1 MRDVSRSTDSPGG
14 LFYVPAWCAGAVV
27 QPPPIL
33 HGTYIDLGIPTERMS
48 SRRRNMNDKVNVRY
62 RTQLICIKATG
73 LSPPHVSST
82 AGVRASRDGSGEG
95 R

>member
-33 HGTYIDLGIPTERMS
+33 HGTYIDLGIS
-48 SRRRNMNDKVNVRY
+48 NGKNVITPKEY
-62 RTQLICIKATG
+62 
-73 LSPPHVSST
+73 
-82 AGVRASRDGSGEG
+82 E
-95 R
+95 